1 MTSQRS
7 LDVQSLSSKE
17 SPPRN
22 EGCQTERLFG
32 GRKKSLELELNLA
45 DIMPKEERQ
54 LKSNYLS
61 PGRIAINPEASPLF
75 SDKPSPIKVTTKILE
90 GNDGQ
95 APKSI
100 DSVLESVVFDD
111 EDREQAEQIQESPRY
126 REIKLSERSFLD
138 QPKTE
143 RPDHI
148 ISIRSLEEKEEC
160 DLRKQS
166 KEEESQ
172 ESNVLSKI
180 AKEPDGLNITF
191 WDYTRSFIKPSAA
204 MKDKMKLLN
213 NGINRINERLDI
225 FQMFKKFR
233 EIDKLK
239 SLLLEYDQLILFE
252 GLPRPELILDENHY
266 VSGNSFSGPISFSRN
281 QLKQAR
287 FVNEKRKHD
296 LVSSSYL
303 NIKYRDKKSTLDRKF
318 LEIYNGMAES

>member
-1 MTSQRS
+1 
-7 LDVQSLSSKE
+7 
-17 SPPRN
+17 
-22 EGCQTERLFG
+22 
-32 GRKKSLELELNLA
+32 
-45 DIMPKEERQ
+45 MPKEERQ
-54 LKSNYLS
+54 LKSSYLS
-61 PGRIAINPEASPLF
+61 PERLVINPEASPLF
-75 SDKPSPIKVTTKILE
+75 SDKPTPIKVTTKILE
-90 GNDGQ
+90 GHDGQ

-111 EDREQAEQIQESPRY
+111 QEQAEQIQELPNY
-126 REIKLSERSFLD
+126 REEKSFIGQTY

-143 RPDHI
+143 EPDHI
-148 ISIRSLEEKEEC
+148 ISMRNLEEKE
-160 DLRKQS
+160 DGDNSLRKQS
-166 KEEESQ
+166 KEEGFQ

-180 AKEPDGLNITF
+180 AKEPDALNITF

-266 VSGNSFSGPISFSRN
+266 VSGNSFRGSISFSRN
-281 QLKQAR
+281 QLKQAK

-303 NIKYRDKKSTLDRKF
+303 NIKYKNKKSTLDRKF